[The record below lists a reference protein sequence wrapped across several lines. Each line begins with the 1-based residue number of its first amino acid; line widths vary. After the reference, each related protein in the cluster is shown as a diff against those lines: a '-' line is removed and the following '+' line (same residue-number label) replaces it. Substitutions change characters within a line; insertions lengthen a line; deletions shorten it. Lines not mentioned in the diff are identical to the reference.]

1 MKYIVNFLRV
11 IVGVFFIFSGFV
23 KAIDPVGFSYKLE
36 EYFSPQ
42 IFNIGFL
49 HDMALP
55 QATFLSIFEILLGV
69 LLLLGIFRKF
79 TVWALLLMILF
90 FSFLTFYSAYF
101 NKVTDCGCFGDFMK
115 LEPWTSFW
123 KDIILLVL
131 ILVILLGIK
140 HIKPFTRNRSLNIT
154 ALAVAVLICGW
165 ISYMGIKKQPII
177 DFRAY
182 AVGKN
187 IPEGMKSAEEL
198 GKEPPQFRVTYTMKN
213 KETGEITKITDQEY
227 LEDDKWYREGTPW
240 ELQVDLTETKKI
252 SSGYEPPIHD
262 FILDCEEGDMTDVYM
277 EEPKL
282 VFFVMPFAD
291 KVSTESVNQLNQL
304 YNELITKDVKVIGL
318 SNGDVAGTD
327 FQICFVDQITLKTM
341 LRTNPGIMTL
351 KTGTVVG
358 KFHNN
363 PLPTTEEILETMN

>member
-49 HDMALP
+49 YNMALP

-79 TVWALLLMILF
+79 TLWALLLMILF

-131 ILVILLGIK
+131 IIIILLGIK

>member
-49 HDMALP
+49 HNMALP

-79 TVWALLLMILF
+79 TFWALLLMILF

-131 ILVILLGIK
+131 IIIILLGIK